1 MVESMPF
8 PRPKKVY
15 TEAELYEYAVGALGR
30 RMRTVAELKR
40 LLRQRSRPTPNLG
53 RHW

>member
-1 MVESMPF
+1 MPF

-30 RMRTVAELKR
+30 RMAEAGGDKPEALDAALNDVYTVVESMA
-40 LLRQRSRPTPNLG
+40 
-53 RHW
+53 